1 LFKTTSPDWWP
12 DATAVYYSLSFDQY
26 VTPLGKFLL
35 VLGPLLAVF
44 TLVTL
49 VLEWVGPLLLWSPIK
64 SDLCRT
70 VAVIAFIL
78 LHLGFGLTLNLGIF
92 PALSCFTWL
101 AFIPTSVWE
110 RWSQRAFTPKQL
122 GLKIYYDADCGFCKK
137 VVHLLRTFLVLP
149 RRVPLQTA
157 QSDPV
162 IQTAMETHNSWVIVD
177 WQGRHHYKW
186 QGIAYVVSLSPVF
199 WPLAKVLR
207 WSPLMALG
215 TRLYETIANNRRTAG
230 RFTKPFQYQAFTV
243 RSMGALSLVTLLLLL
258 LISLWNLRSITSHY
272 AFVDSQ
278 QPVMGLLR
286 RVTNSRT
293 VQRLS
298 LLGQAARLDQ
308 SWSIFSPGPPKDDGW
323 YVGIGTTTTGED
335 VNILQPRRDISFDKP
350 SLGQRHRLY
359 GNMQWRTYFINLS
372 RQQGQL
378 SLDSFGQYL
387 CGHRDN
393 IQATQLIFMDERTV
407 APSEKQT
414 VSRQQVF
421 NRQCQ

>member
-1 LFKTTSPDWWP
+1 
-12 DATAVYYSLSFDQY
+12 
-26 VTPLGKFLL
+26 
-35 VLGPLLAVF
+35 
-44 TLVTL
+44 
-49 VLEWVGPLLLWSPIK
+49 
-64 SDLCRT
+64 
-70 VAVIAFIL
+70 
-78 LHLGFGLTLNLGIF
+78 
-92 PALSCFTWL
+92 
-101 AFIPTSVWE
+101 
-110 RWSQRAFTPKQL
+110 
-122 GLKIYYDADCGFCKK
+122 
-137 VVHLLRTFLVLP
+137 
-149 RRVPLQTA
+149 
-157 QSDPV
+157 
-162 IQTAMETHNSWVIVD
+162 METHNSWVIVD
-177 WQGRHHYKW
+177 WQGQHRFKW

-215 TRLYETIANNRRTAG
+215 TRLYETIANNRRAAG
-230 RFTKPFQYQAFTV
+230 RFTTPFQYQSFTA
-243 RSMGALSLVTLLLLL
+243 RSMGALSLVTLPLLL

-323 YVGIGTTTTGED
+323 YVGIGTTASED
-335 VNILQPRRDISFDKP
+335 INILQPRRDISFDKP
-350 SLGQRHRLY
+350 SLGQRQRLY

-387 CGHRDN
+387 CEHRDN
-393 IQATQLIFMDERTV
+393 IQTAQLIFMDERTV
-407 APSEKQT
+407 APGEKQT